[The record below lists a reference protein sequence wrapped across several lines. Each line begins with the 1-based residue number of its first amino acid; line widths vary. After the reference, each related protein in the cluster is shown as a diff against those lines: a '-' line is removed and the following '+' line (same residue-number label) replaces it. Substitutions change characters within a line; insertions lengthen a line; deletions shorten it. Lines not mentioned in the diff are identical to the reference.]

1 MGAHHHHQHG
11 AGRNREL
18 ALWIATSIT
27 AGFMLVEFIA
37 GWWSHSLALMAD
49 AVHMLADAG
58 ALGLALF
65 AVRLSGRHA
74 DDHRTFGYGRLQVL
88 AAFINGLLVLG
99 LGSIIFTQ
107 AFRRLYR
114 GTSPEVDSG
123 IMLWVAVAGLVVN
136 LVILLILHR
145 GDTRSV
151 NIRAAILHVAS
162 DALSSGAVILG
173 ALLIQ
178 FTTWNAWDSIVTMG
192 VALLIANSAKN
203 ILLESGHILLE
214 GRPPNLR
221 LDEVTNTIKGM
232 VPEVIELHH
241 VHAWS
246 LSGEDVLITLHARLV
261 EGAGRHDDEILA
273 AIKTVLRE
281 KFGIYHS
288 TVQTE
293 RRACADDGAYGHD
306 HHHGHHH

>member
-1 MGAHHHHQHG
+1 MSAHHHHHHEKG
-11 AGRNREL
+11 KIREFT
-18 ALWIATSIT
+18 LWISTAITS
-27 AGFMLVEFIA
+27 GFMLVEFIA

-65 AVRLSGRHA
+65 AVRLSTRHA

-88 AAFINGLLVLG
+88 AAFINGLLVAG
-99 LGSIIFTQ
+99 LGSVIFTQ

-114 GTSPEVDSG
+114 GQTPEVNSDV
-123 IMLWVAVAGLVVN
+123 MLWVGVAGLLVN
-136 LVILLILHR
+136 FLILFVLHR
-145 GDTRSV
+145 SDTRSV

-173 ALLIQ
+173 ALLVPL
-178 FTTWNAWDSIVTMG
+178 WGNYWDSIATMA

-214 GRPPNLR
+214 GRPPSLNI
-221 LDEVTNTIKGM
+221 DEVTSAIKGM

-246 LSGEDVLITLHARLV
+246 LSGEDVLVTMHARLV
-261 EGAGRHDDEILA
+261 EGSARTDDEILA
-273 AIKTVLRE
+273 AIKTVLRDR
-281 KFGIYHS
+281 FGIYHS
-288 TVQTE
+288 TVQAE
-293 RRACADDGAYGHD
+293 RHACADAHEHVHD
-306 HHHGHHH
+306 HGEAA

>member
-1 MGAHHHHQHG
+1 MSAHHHHHHEKG
-11 AGRNREL
+11 KIREFT
-18 ALWIATSIT
+18 LWVSTCIT
-27 AGFMLVEFIA
+27 GGFMLVEFVA

-88 AAFINGLLVLG
+88 AAFINGLLVAG
-99 LGSIIFTQ
+99 LGSVIFTQ

-114 GTSPEVDSG
+114 GQTPEVNSDV
-123 IMLWVAVAGLVVN
+123 MLWVGVAGLLVN
-136 LVILLILHR
+136 FLILFVLHR
-145 GDTRSV
+145 SDTRSV

-173 ALLIQ
+173 ALLVPL
-178 FTTWNAWDSIVTMG
+178 WGNYWDSIATMA

-214 GRPPNLR
+214 GRPPGLNI
-221 LDEVTNTIKGM
+221 DDVTSSIKGM

-246 LSGEDVLITLHARLV
+246 LSGEDVLITMHARLV
-261 EGAGRHDDEILA
+261 EGAARSDDEVLA
-273 AIKTVLRE
+273 AIKTVLRD

-288 TVQTE
+288 TVQAE
-293 RRACADDGAYGHD
+293 RHLCADAHA
-306 HHHGHHH
+306 HVHSHGEAA

>member
-1 MGAHHHHQHG
+1 MGAHHNHSHG
-11 AGRNREL
+11 HGHDKSKAREFT
-18 ALWIATSIT
+18 LWIAASLT
-27 AGFMLVEFIA
+27 AGFMVIEFLA
-37 GWWSHSLALMAD
+37 GWWSQSLALMAD

-88 AAFINGLLVLG
+88 AAFINGLVVLG
-99 LGSIIFTQ
+99 LGSLIFTQ

-114 GTSPEVDSG
+114 GTTPEIDTGMMMWVG
-123 IMLWVAVAGLVVN
+123 IAGLVLNIVVL
-136 LVILLILHR
+136 LVLHR

-151 NIRAAILHVAS
+151 NIRAAMAHVMG
-162 DALSSGAVILG
+162 DTLSSAAVIIG
-173 ALLIQ
+173 ALLIVQ
-178 FTTWNAWDSIVTMG
+178 TGWYAWDAVATMI
-192 VALLIANSAKN
+192 VALFIANSAKN
-203 ILLESGHILLE
+203 ILTESGHILLE
-214 GRPPNLR
+214 GRPPSLK

-261 EGAGRHDDEILA
+261 EGAGRSDDEILA

-288 TVQTE
+288 TVQSE
-293 RRACADDGAYGHD
+293 RHACADAHNHD
-306 HHHGHHH
+306 HAH